1 MNKNVLIWS
10 RSSKTNGVQFFTLP
24 RNFYFENSS
33 KKVPSVALFIG
44 SGTGFTLAALLL
56 GICAMGHLPYRGE
69 QQSLI
74 LKDSV
79 LLAALIP
86 LKHYCYLVNDLLKL

>member
-1 MNKNVLIWS
+1 MG
-10 RSSKTNGVQFFTLP
+10 TNFLLYPVIFTLKI
-24 RNFYFENSS
+24 RV

-44 SGTGFTLAALLL
+44 SGTGFILAALLL
-56 GICAMGHLPYRGE
+56 GICAMGHLPFRGE

-79 LLAALIP
+79 LLSALIP
-86 LKHYCYLVNDLLKL
+86 LKHYCHLVNGLLKLEPSIRG